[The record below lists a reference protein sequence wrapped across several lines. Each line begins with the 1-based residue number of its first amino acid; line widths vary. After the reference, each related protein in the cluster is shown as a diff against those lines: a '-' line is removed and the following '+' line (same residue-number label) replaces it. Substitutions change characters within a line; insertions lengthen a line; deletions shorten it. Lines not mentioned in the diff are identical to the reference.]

1 MSGGPTGRPVAVSQ
15 SRTVVSREP
24 VASSTGGHDRP
35 FLSLHAA
42 VVLLTALVIG
52 FVVGG
57 LSHLGGMPAPLAV
70 LAGLAAGAAVPVLHG
85 LIR

>member
-1 MSGGPTGRPVAVSQ
+1 MTTSPNQTGD
-15 SRTVVSREP
+15 
-24 VASSTGGHDRP
+24 HDRP

-52 FVVGG
+52 CVVGG
-57 LSHLGGMPAPLAV
+57 LSHLGGVPAALAV
-70 LAGLAAGAAVPVLHG
+70 LAGLGAAGAAVPVLHG